1 MENKEKFEQL
11 NEKIKLVFSEIWKKI
26 VWQENL
32 IRDLV
37 IALLS
42 RWHILLEW
50 APWLAKTL
58 SVDTLSKTLGLKF
71 NRIQFTPDLLPSD
84 LIWAKIYDPEAKSFF
99 IKHWPIFSNFVLA
112 DEINR
117 APSKVQSA
125 LLEAMA
131 EGQVTIWEESF
142 KLEKPFIVLAT
153 QNPIE
158 QSGTFDLPEAQL
170 DRFLLKT
177 IVDYPS
183 KQEEIKILKQS
194 TSIDNVKIEKILS
207 KKDVLEAQNLVKEI
221 YVDDNILNYISDI
234 VSETRNNKRYGD
246 IITYGVSPRASIW
259 LLQASKVL
267 ALISGREFVIPEDI
281 KNIAKSVL
289 RHRLI
294 LSYEALADNITEDE
308 VVERILG
315 VVKVR

>member
-1 MENKEKFEQL
+1 MENKEKFTEL
-11 NEKIKLVFSEIWKKI
+11 NQKVQEVFSEIWKKI
-26 VWQENL
+26 VWQEEL
-32 IRDLV
+32 IRDLM

-58 SVDTLSKTLGLKF
+58 SVDTLSKTLGLDF
-71 NRIQFTPDLLPSD
+71 NRMQFTPDLLPSD
-84 LIWAKIYDPEAKSFF
+84 LIWAKIYDPDAKSFF
-99 IKHWPIFSNFVLA
+99 VKHWPIFSNFILA

-131 EGQVTIWEESF
+131 ERQVTIWESTF
-142 KLEKPFIVLAT
+142 KLEEPFIVLAT

-177 IVDYPS
+177 IITYPT
-183 KQEEIKILKQS
+183 KEQEIQILKQS
-194 TSIDNVKIEKILS
+194 KDLGNVKIKKILT
-207 KKDVLEAQNLVKEI
+207 KKDVLDAQKLVKEI

-234 VSETRNNKRYGD
+234 VFETRDSEKYKD
-246 IITYGVSPRASIW
+246 LITYWVSPRWSIW

-267 ALISGREFVIPEDI
+267 ALIAGRDFVIPEDI
-281 KNIAKSVL
+281 KAVAKTVL

-308 VVERILG
+308 IIEKILG